1 MKEYQKLLYEDVKR
15 QENEKAQLEVKL
27 GLFEQKKVETF
38 DFTGKTLITYGKKY
52 KGLYDLYQ
60 DDETLEL
67 TYVCPLV
74 EDNKGDEQSE
84 KLNLTPYA
92 YDVLVLELLGAE
104 EYALVKKA
112 AAHEKTGIID
122 VMYKAA
128 YALYF
133 VLAFLTVACVIALI
147 ITQAGLTSILL
158 VCGPLFSALVTGTI
172 ILPLLS
178 IQYRKFKAE

>member
-15 QENEKAQLEVKL
+15 QENEKAKLEVKL

-60 DDETLEL
+60 NDETLEL

-74 EDNKGDEQSE
+74 EDNKGDDESE
-84 KLNLTPYA
+84 KKDLSPYA
-92 YDVLVLELLGAE
+92 YDVLELELLGAE
-104 EYALVKKA
+104 EFEMVKKA
-112 AAHEKTGIID
+112 ATHEKSGLID
-122 VMYKAA
+122 
-128 YALYF
+128 ALYKSAY
-133 VLAFLTVACVIALI
+133 VLYFLLAIVTIACVIALC

-172 ILPLLS
+172 ILPILA

>member
-1 MKEYQKLLYEDVKR
+1 
-15 QENEKAQLEVKL
+15 
-27 GLFEQKKVETF
+27 
-38 DFTGKTLITYGKKY
+38 
-52 KGLYDLYQ
+52 
-60 DDETLEL
+60 
-67 TYVCPLV
+67 
-74 EDNKGDEQSE
+74 
-84 KLNLTPYA
+84 
-92 YDVLVLELLGAE
+92 
-104 EYALVKKA
+104 
-112 AAHEKTGIID
+112 
-122 VMYKAA
+122 MYKAA